1 MDGGFS
7 GVAEMGSFSKA
18 YSNGQMLGNWDF
30 VEQDADVFED
40 SQHGTFVL
48 SCMASWQ
55 PGIMVGTAPAASFV
69 LFKTEHVAAETPM
82 EEYYWVMGAEMAD
95 SLGANVLN
103 ASLGYTEYDVPF
115 ASYSYSTLNG
125 ETAVGSKGAEM
136 ASAKGILVVNSA
148 GNSGNKPWKYVGVPA
163 DADNIFA
170 VGAVQADRSYAAFS
184 SKGPT
189 LRCIV
194 TGKQIGRAHV

>member
-1 MDGGFS
+1 MHEGYRNQVLAMSSQLKEAGLSRWLNCQVLSCVDSSLATAIAALPCVKSVVCIYRGNSILKKSGKPEFLAVPGVPTNSFDFHFAGSENAYGQSEVQNQMLAADYLHGSGFYGQGILVAVMDGGFS

-69 LFKTEHVAAETPM
+69 LFKTGRTRL
-82 EEYYWVMGAEMAD
+82 Y
-95 SLGANVLN
+95 
-103 ASLGYTEYDVPF
+103 GYD
-115 ASYSYSTLNG
+115 G
-125 ETAVGSKGAEM
+125 
-136 ASAKGILVVNSA
+136 
-148 GNSGNKPWKYVGVPA
+148 
-163 DADNIFA
+163 
-170 VGAVQADRSYAAFS
+170 
-184 SKGPT
+184 
-189 LRCIV
+189 
-194 TGKQIGRAHV
+194 